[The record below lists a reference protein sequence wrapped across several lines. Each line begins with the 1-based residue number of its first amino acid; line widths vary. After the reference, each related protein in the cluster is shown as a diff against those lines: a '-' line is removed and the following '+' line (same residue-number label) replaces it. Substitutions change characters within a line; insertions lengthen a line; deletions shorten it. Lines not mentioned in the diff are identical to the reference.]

1 MLTGESSAQGAKENA
16 SANKQ
21 TNKETLNTILM
32 RTFYTII
39 ALGLLALMPMAGNAQ
54 TEGVAKARGTTYTS
68 TASAA
73 HGYVEID
80 SVPGKSGINI
90 PGENRG
96 SDGLPQNVRKL
107 TQWTNP
113 NAHAVYYFH
122 HPAGSVTTSM
132 RLTVQRGR
140 TVRLRLTI
148 LDPDENN
155 VMLRKDI
162 TIVGTGSAKDT
173 TIATLTYKDRWYRYD
188 FQCLEGNTYITN
200 IDQFTFT
207 SSAQRPGYVANYLSS
222 PSVHLS
228 SWHSTQS
235 MPRGDVND
243 YAYMEVMIPKSSDI
257 VGTYCMS
264 LGVIRGYMGIQND
277 GGSDAQGR
285 PTHDIIFSQWD
296 DGDSQHNPDLP
307 ENLRARTIDYVD
319 DPYANPYN
327 FGGEGTGAG
336 FRLNGYQWYPDQW
349 VKFICNARR
358 DTSYYYTYTRDTTTV
373 NGQQVITKTDS
384 TQVMQQNLLVTAW
397 FDISDG
403 NGWKYLATT
412 RVANAGG
419 GLIGSWYSFMENYN
433 WPTGSWERKA
443 YYRRGFV
450 HNPTTNRWYS
460 MNAVGF
466 GHTDGGTAI
475 GARND
480 YGQGRSHDPGFED
493 CFYMRNGSY
502 KAHQESEQTVPIATD
517 FTCVDTINL
526 TALANRVQQAVDKEI
541 LQNRLD
547 SLVSNVSSLEK
558 SGWRVVQFSD
568 QSASGEG
575 TNGRAQQIVDGNDN
589 TYWHSQWT
597 PSRAPYPHTITVDM
611 QEQQSVSG
619 FNILMSNGGGTRTI
633 KSYEIYGTNDSG
645 LATASTEDGWDMIF
659 KDSLSPNQLRIS
671 AILDESADVRYFRI
685 KILDGYAS
693 EGPFVRINEVSLMS
707 MNEDDQALYRSTKA
721 ALDELKRITKQTD
734 SPTGIASAEKAHY
747 SKGQLQVSGSTV
759 TLQPNGDEVG
769 KANLKVYTL
778 QGVVLHRIDMEK
790 QGDVYTA
797 TLPQLQNGT
806 YILVAGYNTGVAAL
820 KYKVK

>member
-1 MLTGESSAQGAKENA
+1 MKV
-16 SANKQ
+16 
-21 TNKETLNTILM
+21 
-32 RTFYTII
+32 FYYVL
-39 ALGLLALMPMAGNAQ
+39 ALGILALMPMAGAAQ
-54 TEGVAKARGTTYTS
+54 TDGVAKARGTTYTS
-68 TASAA
+68 VASAA

-80 SVPGKSGINI
+80 SVPGKTGINI
-90 PGENRG
+90 QGENRG
-96 SDGLPQNVRKL
+96 SDGRPKNERKL
-107 TQWTNP
+107 TNWTNP

-122 HPAGSVTTSM
+122 HPSGSVSTSM
-132 RLTVQRGR
+132 KLTVQKGR

-148 LDPDENN
+148 LNPDENK
-155 VMLRKDI
+155 VMLKKDI
-162 TIVGTGSAKDT
+162 TIVGTGAAKDT
-173 TIATLTYKDRWYRYD
+173 TISSLTYKDGWYRYD

-207 SSAQRPGYVANYLSS
+207 GTAQNPGYVANYLSS

-228 SWHSTQS
+228 NWHSS
-235 MPRGDVND
+235 EPMPSGAVND

-296 DGDSQHNPDLP
+296 DGDRQHDPDLP
-307 ENLRARTIDYVD
+307 DNLKAATIDYID
-319 DPYANPYN
+319 DPNANPYT

-358 DTSYYYTYTRDTTTV
+358 DTSYYYSYTRDTTTV
-373 NGQQVITKTDS
+373 NGKQVITKTDS
-384 TQVMQQNLLVTAW
+384 TLVMQQNLLVTAW
-397 FDISDG
+397 FNISDG

-460 MNAVGF
+460 MNTVGF

-480 YGQGRSHDPGFED
+480 FGQGRSHDEGFED
-493 CFYMRNGSY
+493 CFYMRNGGY
-502 KAHQESEQTVPIATD
+502 TAHQESENIIPISTD

-526 TALANRVQQAVDKEI
+526 DALAKRVQQAVDKE
-541 LQNRLD
+541 LYKNRLE
-547 SLVSNVSSLEK
+547 SI
-558 SGWRVVQFSD
+558 FSD
-568 QSASGEG
+568 PSSFYNKTGWEVIQYSSQEASGEG
-575 TNGRAQQIVDGNDN
+575 ANGRAAQIIDGNYN
-589 TYWHSQWT
+589 NYWHPQWQGRSAT
-597 PSRAPYPHTITVDM
+597 LPHTLTVDM
-611 QEQQSVSG
+611 KQPR
-619 FNILMSNGGGTRTI
+619 NIGAVKLTMSQKGGNKRHA
-633 KSYEIYGTNDSG
+633 KSYEIYTSNDNTNYT
-645 LATASTEDGWDMIF
+645 LAF
-659 KDSLSPNQLRIS
+659 KDEKSPDQDVVTAVFDSVVS
-671 AILDESADVRYFRI
+671 ARYFRL
-685 KILDGYAS
+685 KILETYAS
-693 EGPFVRINEVSLMS
+693 DGGVWMQLNEVDVSS
-707 MNEDDQALYRSTKA
+707 MDKSQIM
-721 ALDELKRITKQTD
+721 DE
-734 SPTGIASAEKAHY
+734 PTGISSTSKAQY
-747 SKGQLQVSGSTV
+747 SKGQLSVDGATV
-759 TLQPNGDEVG
+759 TLLPNGDHIG

-778 QGVVLHRIDMEK
+778 QGVVLNRIEMQP

-797 TLPQLQNGT
+797 SLPYLENGT
-806 YILVAGYNTGVAAL
+806 YILVASYDNGVAAL